1 MYSFFKTALLKYDW
15 YATNG
20 TYFKHTSHCFDVCVC
35 VCVCVVYALTKTYNI
50 TPKSFLVSFVISPQT
65 HIWYEG

>member
-1 MYSFFKTALLKYDW
+1 MIDMQQMVHILSIQVAVLM
-15 YATNG
+15 
-20 TYFKHTSHCFDVCVC
+20 SVC

>member
-1 MYSFFKTALLKYDW
+1 MQQMVHILSIQVAVLM
-15 YATNG
+15 
-20 TYFKHTSHCFDVCVC
+20 CVCVC

-65 HIWYEG
+65 HIWYER